1 MIGSALMRMAT
12 TVPQD
17 PFGWIGGTV
26 AGKYKVLSIVAEG
39 GFGVVYR
46 AQHLGFDT
54 PIALKCLKVPS
65 RLQGQGREE
74 FLRAFVEEG
83 RLLHQLSRANAGIV
97 QALDVGA
104 ETAPSG
110 DWTPYLALEWL
121 EGKTLEED
129 FTDRQRAGTPG
140 RPLAEAIALLEP
152 AARALAV
159 AHERGIA
166 HRDIKPAN
174 LFLTEVGGKRIV
186 KVVDFGIAKVMTEVT
201 SITQALRETGQTMQA
216 FTPQY
221 GAPEQFDRKRYG
233 ATGPWTDVF
242 SLALVFVEVLSGRFA
257 LDGGDTTQLFISAVH
272 PARRPTPRGCGVL
285 VPDAVEAVM
294 TRAVSVEPRDRFHS
308 AGELWDALVAAAA
321 GATSPDA
328 LAATR
333 LSTRPPPGSSDVAT
347 SHAGGTKLSAG
358 VDPGGDLSRAP
369 TELAGSGVPLVP
381 RLVSAPPPQ
390 RVPSVS
396 STPAPVR
403 PTGSNRLVVGL
414 LAVGGLASVLALFG
428 GIHYCARPPSPSVHR
443 PGGDRAIGP
452 ALSSLASA
460 IAAAAASAGESP
472 YDPTPVPGA
481 TSIAVV
487 QPDAKAT
494 GAWLDGYAVYR
505 VAGSDGLPFLG
516 AQRAC
521 TAKGLVLCTAAQ
533 WRRAC
538 DREPEVAA
546 HHTWTSELNTTTR
559 AVVTRGGQSCTTE
572 SDVAPSAAR
581 AELDGLCCSRAVAVV
596 GAQGDVERARRASD
610 RIAAFEAAT
619 NSGDAQK
626 VASLFDIDAR
636 FFLLKDASREQIRAE
651 YEDKFL
657 KHPDLW
663 QIHDSCEL
671 RPPDGDAADA
681 AAAATAETL
690 DCHTLAQQDGKAA
703 VVVDRFTWDG
713 QSGKLRSVY
722 EPRVLLPAAPIAA
735 P

>member
-1 MIGSALMRMAT
+1 MTT
-12 TVPQD
+12 TVPRD

-26 AGKYKVLSIVAEG
+26 AGKYKVRSMVAEG

-104 ETAPSG
+104 ETSPSG

-129 FTDRQRAGTPG
+129 FVDRQRAGTPG

-174 LFLTEVGGKRIV
+174 VLLTEAGGKRIV

-294 TRAVSVEPRDRFHS
+294 ARAVAVEPRDRFHS
-308 AGELWDALVAAAA
+308 AGDLWDALVAAAA
-321 GATSPDA
+321 GATSPEA

-333 LSTRPPPGSSDVAT
+333 LSARPPAGSS
-347 SHAGGTKLSAG
+347 GGASPRQSTQLSAG
-358 VDPGGDLSRAP
+358 VSSAGDISRAP
-369 TELAGSGVPLVP
+369 TELAGSGSPVVT
-381 RLVSAPPPQ
+381 VAPIAPIAPM
-390 RVPSVS
+390 VS
-396 STPAPVR
+396 SASHPPAAPSAKPR
-403 PTGSNRLVVGL
+403 GGSNRLVVGL
-414 LAVGGLASVLALFG
+414 LVGGSLVSVLALFG
-428 GIHYCARPPSPSVHR
+428 AIEFCARPPSPSKKR
-443 PGGDRAIGP
+443 GSGGETVVGP
-452 ALSSLASA
+452 ALSSIASA
-460 IAAAAASAGESP
+460 IAAAAASAGAP
-472 YDPTPVPGA
+472 PFDPPLVAGGTPIA
-481 TSIAVV
+481 TV
-487 QPDAKAT
+487 QPDAKAI
-494 GAWLDGYAVYR
+494 GGWLDGYAVYR
-505 VAGSDGLPFLG
+505 VAGSDGLPFLS

-521 TAKGLVLCTAAQ
+521 TAKGLVLCTGVQ

-546 HHTWTSELNTTTR
+546 HHTWTSELNTATR
-559 AVVTRGGQSCTTE
+559 AVVTRGGQTCANE
-572 SDVAPSAAR
+572 SDVPASTAR
-581 AELDGLCCSRAVAVV
+581 AGLDGLCCSRAVAVL
-596 GAQGDVERARRASD
+596 GAEGDADRARHASD
-610 RIAAFEAAT
+610 RVAAFEAAT
-619 NSGDAQK
+619 DSGDAQK
-626 VASLFDIDAR
+626 LGSLFDIEAR
-636 FFLLKDASREQIRAE
+636 FFLLKNASREQIRAS
-651 YEDKFL
+651 YEDQFL

-663 QIHDSCEL
+663 QVHDSCEV
-671 RPPDGDAADA
+671 RPPEGDASDA
-681 AAAATAETL
+681 TDETL
-690 DCHTLAQQDGKAA
+690 DCHTLAQQDGKVA

-722 EPRVLLPAAPIAA
+722 EPRVLLPAAPLAA